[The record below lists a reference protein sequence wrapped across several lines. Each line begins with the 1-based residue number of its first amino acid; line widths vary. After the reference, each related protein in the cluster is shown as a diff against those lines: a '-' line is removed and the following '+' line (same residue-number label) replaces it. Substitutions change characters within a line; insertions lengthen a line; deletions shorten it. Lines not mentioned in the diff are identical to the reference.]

1 MDFNSRYYN
10 HLSHETSVTWSN
22 KEKGNQTGCFIRM
35 RRTVHYVADRSWQ
48 VSVGC
53 RKRERAPHQTI
64 KTLSTS
70 PSEADAYWMHTH
82 SHFLDEGK
90 QALSGG
96 IVTLVTAVCSDSHF
110 NEIRREGGWVSAT
123 FLPLSRPSSIRGQKQ
138 MSASKKTWQPR
149 RKWMEGEHGGDTT
162 KEHAPENN
170 TMIKQRG
177 DKRRTGY
184 VWLTK
189 GKQRCTGLMGWKGK
203 WE

>member
-1 MDFNSRYYN
+1 M
-10 HLSHETSVTWSN
+10 WSN
-22 KEKGNQTGCFIRM
+22 TKKGTQTGRFIRM
-35 RRTVHYVADRSWQ
+35 CRTVHYVADRSWQ

-70 PSEADAYWMHTH
+70 TSEADAYWKHTH

-90 QALSGG
+90 QTQSGG

-123 FLPLSRPSSIRGQKQ
+123 FLPSSLASSICGQKQ
-138 MSASKKTWQPR
+138 TSASKKTRQPR
-149 RKWMEGEHGGDTT
+149 RKWMEDEHGGDTR
-162 KEHAPENN
+162 KEHAPENK

-177 DKRRTGY
+177 DKRRTGD

-189 GKQRCTGLMGWKGK
+189 GKQRCTGQTVWKGK